1 MITLKGVSKSFGNGG
16 NAVHAL
22 HEVDLEVG
30 RGEIFGVVGASGAG
44 KSTLIRCVNL
54 LEKPDKG
61 SVEVDGQVMTTLGDA
76 ELRKARQRIGMIF
89 QLFNL
94 LSSRTAAQNVA
105 FPLEIQKMEKP
116 LREKRVEELL
126 EMVGLTDKAGSYPA
140 QLSGGQKQRVGIAR
154 ALATNPSVLLCDE
167 ATSALDPANTRAILT
182 LLKDLNQRLG
192 LTILLITHE
201 MEVVRQI
208 CDHVAI
214 LEEGRVVE
222 QGAISDL
229 IANPTSRL
237 SQAFFP
243 PILDSQPA
251 EGSVWAAIT
260 FLGGSADEPVLTNLV
275 RKFDVEV
282 NILGGSIQTIGGQRV
297 GQLQVELK
305 GEQTQEAVE
314 HLRELNLRVEVR

>member
-1 MITLKGVSKSFGNGG
+1 
-16 NAVHAL
+16 
-22 HEVDLEVG
+22 
-30 RGEIFGVVGASGAG
+30 
-44 KSTLIRCVNL
+44 
-54 LEKPDKG
+54 
-61 SVEVDGQVMTTLGDA
+61 
-76 ELRKARQRIGMIF
+76 
-89 QLFNL
+89 
-94 LSSRTAAQNVA
+94 
-105 FPLEIQKMEKP
+105 
-116 LREKRVEELL
+116 
-126 EMVGLTDKAGSYPA
+126 MVGLTDKAGSYPA